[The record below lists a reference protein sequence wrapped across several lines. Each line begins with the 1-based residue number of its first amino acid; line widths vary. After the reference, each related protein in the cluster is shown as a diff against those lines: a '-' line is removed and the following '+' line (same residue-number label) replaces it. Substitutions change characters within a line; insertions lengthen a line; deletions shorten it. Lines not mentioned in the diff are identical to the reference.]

1 MSQEHTI
8 IENRYQI
15 IEFIGMGGMGS
26 VYRAHDRLMDS
37 TVAIK
42 KVTVPSEQLITNSV
56 SDPTKQSH
64 LALANEFRALA
75 SLRHPHIISV
85 LDYGFDSDRS
95 PFFTMELLEDAHPI
109 TEIASTVSTD
119 VKLKL
124 IIQMLQ
130 ALSYLHRRGI
140 LHRDLKPDNILVT
153 KDEDD
158 LHHIKVVDFG
168 LAVAH
173 NYDSQSES
181 IIGTLAY
188 VAPEVLRSE
197 SASKASD
204 LYALGMIMYEILAD
218 QYPFNISALTELIES
233 ILYFR
238 PRMTVPGIDRS
249 MGSIL
254 KKLLQKSPE
263 QRYQTAEEVIRA
275 IADTTEVTLTVESMA
290 VRESFLQSSQ
300 FVGREADFE
309 QLQEALLDAKQKQ
322 GSLLMVKGEAGV
334 GKSRLLDE
342 LRTLALVEGMGVVHG
357 QAISDVG
364 LPYQIWRDVV
374 RRLVLLS
381 TVTDEQASVL
391 IEIAPDIGHLLNR
404 EIIPAPQLSE
414 TAQKERLI
422 DVIGQ
427 LIMGQNTPIL
437 LIMEDLHWSIDS
449 LEPIAQVG
457 DKLEG
462 LPLCIVGSYRTDE
475 QPNIIEKLPSAKQL
489 TLNRLSHDEIV
500 ALSVSMIGAA
510 ANQPGVIDLIERET
524 EGNTFFIVEVMRAL
538 AEEAG
543 QLDNIGR
550 ITLPTSVVTGGMN
563 AMIERR
569 INRVPLQY
577 QALLAVAAVIGRQ
590 IDLKIMQTVLSQSQ
604 TKDEFTL
611 DEWLSVCESTNVMIV
626 RDEKWQFSHDKLREH
641 LLRQLGNLRE
651 LHRTAAQAIELVY
664 LDDKARYH
672 VLAEHWLAAGDIVK
686 AIDYGVPA
694 AKLMKDVSNYHE
706 AIDLLYSIYT
716 LWNPDLI
723 NETLQCDF
731 FNQLG
736 ILHERV
742 GEFDIANDF
751 FARSYTIVQRL
762 DDPIRLTD
770 VFYGKGLV
778 AYDLGEFEQ
787 ALSHL
792 ESAFEIGRDV
802 AEPKTIAQVL
812 KVISNIYSKQ
822 DNFTVSNEY
831 LQRALIIN
839 QEHDIKIEIAGCLNN
854 LGVNAFLIG
863 DHEMAHRYYQQALDV
878 YTEVGYRSGVALSLG
893 NIGDVVYADGA
904 EVQIEYYKRALA
916 INRDTGNQWGIA
928 LCLENLGMT
937 YFLIN
942 HPNIAMQMFEES
954 LQILRKIGDR
964 FGTQH
969 MLMELGFIYTLQKDY
984 DQARDYLEQSLNLG
998 RDLELGLNLAL
1009 CIAYYAYLDMT
1020 TGALDFAAEKLFEAF
1035 QQITKAELSSVAY
1048 DVLSIYAHLFKY
1060 QEKLKLSLLC
1070 CLYLSEQ
1077 EIMND
1082 GMQQFILDPLS
1093 DDLKPLFSTEDY
1105 QHLHLQAQA
1114 LNIDDLIKLISD
1126 NQNTDQDYEPSNS
1139 GI

>member
-1 MSQEHTI
+1 
-8 IENRYQI
+8 
-15 IEFIGMGGMGS
+15 
-26 VYRAHDRLMDS
+26 
-37 TVAIK
+37 
-42 KVTVPSEQLITNSV
+42 
-56 SDPTKQSH
+56 
-64 LALANEFRALA
+64 
-75 SLRHPHIISV
+75 
-85 LDYGFDSDRS
+85 
-95 PFFTMELLEDAHPI
+95 
-109 TEIASTVSTD
+109 
-119 VKLKL
+119 
-124 IIQMLQ
+124 
-130 ALSYLHRRGI
+130 
-140 LHRDLKPDNILVT
+140 
-153 KDEDD
+153 
-158 LHHIKVVDFG
+158 
-168 LAVAH
+168 
-173 NYDSQSES
+173 
-181 IIGTLAY
+181 
-188 VAPEVLRSE
+188 
-197 SASKASD
+197 
-204 LYALGMIMYEILAD
+204 
-218 QYPFNISALTELIES
+218 
-233 ILYFR
+233 
-238 PRMTVPGIDRS
+238 
-249 MGSIL
+249 
-254 KKLLQKSPE
+254 
-263 QRYQTAEEVIRA
+263 
-275 IADTTEVTLTVESMA
+275 
-290 VRESFLQSSQ
+290 
-300 FVGREADFE
+300 
-309 QLQEALLDAKQKQ
+309 
-322 GSLLMVKGEAGV
+322 
-334 GKSRLLDE
+334 
-342 LRTLALVEGMGVVHG
+342 
-357 QAISDVG
+357 
-364 LPYQIWRDVV
+364 
-374 RRLVLLS
+374 
-381 TVTDEQASVL
+381 
-391 IEIAPDIGHLLNR
+391 
-404 EIIPAPQLSE
+404 
-414 TAQKERLI
+414 
-422 DVIGQ
+422 
-427 LIMGQNTPIL
+427 
-437 LIMEDLHWSIDS
+437 
-449 LEPIAQVG
+449 
-457 DKLEG
+457 
-462 LPLCIVGSYRTDE
+462 
-475 QPNIIEKLPSAKQL
+475 
-489 TLNRLSHDEIV
+489 
-500 ALSVSMIGAA
+500 
-510 ANQPGVIDLIERET
+510 
-524 EGNTFFIVEVMRAL
+524 
-538 AEEAG
+538 
-543 QLDNIGR
+543 
-550 ITLPTSVVTGGMN
+550 
-563 AMIERR
+563 
-569 INRVPLQY
+569 
-577 QALLAVAAVIGRQ
+577 
-590 IDLKIMQTVLSQSQ
+590 
-604 TKDEFTL
+604 
-611 DEWLSVCESTNVMIV
+611 
-626 RDEKWQFSHDKLREH
+626 
-641 LLRQLGNLRE
+641 
-651 LHRTAAQAIELVY
+651 
-664 LDDKARYH
+664 
-672 VLAEHWLAAGDIVK
+672 
-686 AIDYGVPA
+686 
-694 AKLMKDVSNYHE
+694 
-706 AIDLLYSIYT
+706 
-716 LWNPDLI
+716 
-723 NETLQCDF
+723 
-731 FNQLG
+731 
-736 ILHERV
+736 LHERV

-762 DDPIRLTD
+762 DDPIRFTD